1 MGLFDKMKA
10 GIKSVTNR
18 VTGDYGQVSLELDQE
33 SYGPGDTIRGKV
45 HVSATDDLKVTKI
58 IVVAEGLATA
68 RLSESDDYE
77 LYNEL
82 YDDLTRRECSLSDY
96 TLSKTIEV
104 APEMELKAGE
114 SKDYD
119 FAIPLPKD
127 LPASFEGKY
136 IKNSYYVKVNV
147 DVPWGVDL
155 NKSVPF
161 QFYSSSFNDTY
172 SAGLQHGLLHAN
184 LSLSQTA
191 IKPGT
196 ALPFVLKLESRDQVT
211 LNTIT
216 AKLVSVETVPG
227 RVGEEIDDG
236 SSRDRDDDN
245 NPGPNAGSGPNI
257 VWQEQQIEL
266 LNKEYQQTVRSRQS
280 LSGAQSIE
288 ESFQVPGDLPV
299 SFQHGSMSHRVLF
312 EVVLEF
318 EDESTAEFQHTLR
331 VTRGPIEYKGYAPI
345 G

>member
-18 VTGDYGQVSLELDQE
+18 VTGDYGQVTLELDQE
-33 SYGPGDTIRGKV
+33 SYGPGDTIRGKI

-58 IVVAEGLATA
+58 VVVGEGLATA

-77 LYNEL
+77 LYDEL
-82 YDDLTRRECSLSDY
+82 YDDLTRRECSHSDR
-96 TLSKTIEV
+96 TFSNTTEV
-104 APEMELKAGE
+104 ASEMELKAGE
-114 SKDYD
+114 SRDYD

-136 IKNSYYVKVNV
+136 IKNSYNVRVNV

-161 QFYSSSFNDTY
+161 QFYSTCSNDSY

-191 IKPGT
+191 ITPGT
-196 ALPFVLKLESRDQVT
+196 ALPFVLKLEPRDQVT
-211 LNTIT
+211 VESIT
-216 AKLVSVETVPG
+216 AKLISVESVPG
-227 RVGEEIDDG
+227 RVGEETDDEDR
-236 SSRDRDDDN
+236 RDRDDDSN
-245 NPGPNAGSGPNI
+245 DPNSNSGPNI

-266 LNKEYQQTVRSRQS
+266 LNKEYQQTVRGRQS
-280 LSGAQSIE
+280 LSGSQTIN
-288 ESFQVPGDLPV
+288 ESFQVPGDLPA

-318 EDESTAEFQHTLR
+318 EDESTAEFQHTLM
-331 VTRGPIEYKGYAPI
+331 VTRGPIQYQGYPPM